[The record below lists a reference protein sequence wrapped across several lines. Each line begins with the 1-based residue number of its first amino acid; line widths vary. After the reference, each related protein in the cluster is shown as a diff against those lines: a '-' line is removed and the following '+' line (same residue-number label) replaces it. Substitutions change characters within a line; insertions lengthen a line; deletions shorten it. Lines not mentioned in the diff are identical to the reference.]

1 MNFSL
6 LSHDL
11 TLAGIQEKHNRVLS
25 LTQQLEE
32 AREERDEMIY
42 AAKQNQISI
51 SRIARVMGSYP
62 ANLNQ
67 IIKRV
72 EQRKQGLR

>member
-11 TLAGIQEKHNRVLS
+11 TLASIQEKNNRVRA
-25 LTQQLEE
+25 LTKELEE
-32 AREERDEMIY
+32 VREERDDMIY
-42 AAKQNQISI
+42 SAKQNQISI
-51 SRIARVMGSYP
+51 SRIARVMGTYP
-62 ANLNQ
+62 ANLNA